1 MYLHRI
7 LETPFLGTLTKRRV
21 ELDRRTASP
30 VPFSIGFLSGSVPA
44 RVLLLASAIIF
55 AGFPGTNFAPGR
67 GAYATFVIV
76 AGVGAAVVWRGV
88 ALERAL
94 RDRLVQV
101 ALALLLWALV
111 SVSWSS
117 TPSPANAVT
126 VLVLAALAASLPYPA
141 MADPA
146 ASTHARLDTLAVM
159 AGLVSIASLVQGLL
173 PLRRMSELRVPVR
186 PPLSI
191 GGASNSGVGLTL
203 CLAILLAAAARPGRM
218 RWLWV
223 ALAVITGL
231 VAVQS
236 LSRAG
241 LALVAVLALVAL
253 EKHVGSHLLLRALA
267 LLMGLLGVLLL
278 YLIRG
283 ASIFHD
289 VGRLSSARGSWD
301 AWTESPASLIFGRG
315 SGELWPWL
323 SFEHGSVPLIK
334 DTYLQST
341 EWGELLYHPHSV
353 FLGVAAELGLVGL
366 ALLALV
372 LTELVSRCIGVIR
385 EGGELSLPAFALL
398 LSIPAFAVEY
408 YLFRGFPTALLWWAV
423 AWSMPARAR
432 SMIGVRWR
440 RPLPLRSRWRT
451 D

>member
-1 MYLHRI
+1 
-7 LETPFLGTLTKRRV
+7 
-21 ELDRRTASP
+21 
-30 VPFSIGFLSGSVPA
+30 
-44 RVLLLASAIIF
+44 
-55 AGFPGTNFAPGR
+55 
-67 GAYATFVIV
+67 
-76 AGVGAAVVWRGV
+76 
-88 ALERAL
+88 
-94 RDRLVQV
+94 
-101 ALALLLWALV
+101 
-111 SVSWSS
+111 
-117 TPSPANAVT
+117 
-126 VLVLAALAASLPYPA
+126 
-141 MADPA
+141 
-146 ASTHARLDTLAVM
+146 
-159 AGLVSIASLVQGLL
+159 
-173 PLRRMSELRVPVR
+173 
-186 PPLSI
+186 
-191 GGASNSGVGLTL
+191 
-203 CLAILLAAAARPGRM
+203 
-218 RWLWV
+218 
-223 ALAVITGL
+223 
-231 VAVQS
+231 
-236 LSRAG
+236 
-241 LALVAVLALVAL
+241 
-253 EKHVGSHLLLRALA
+253 
-267 LLMGLLGVLLL
+267 MGLLGVLLL